1 MVSHSPLR
9 LSTTYR
15 AYNPRSLVVVP
26 RVSLFSSLVAW
37 VLS

>member
-9 LSTTYR
+9 LSNAYR

-26 RVSLFSSLVAW
+26 RVSLFSALIAW
-37 VLS
+37 VLA